1 MPSSNTSHTSPQV
14 VEPLESRRL
23 FAVGNLAHATAL
35 TGLDAQSIDAQAT
48 DKSGNLYVAGTLH
61 GSVDFNPS
69 PRKTYLLEVAN
80 GVARKFL
87 ARYAPDGSLLF
98 ARLFSAA
105 GIAEVGDLAV
115 DKKTGD
121 LLMVGAFSGAPDF
134 NLGATS
140 DQTMI
145 LRTGEE
151 GTNDGFL
158 LRINKKSGNVTFA
171 ARTFGGA
178 TADEESNTDV
188 TSDANGNVY
197 VSGESRR
204 PDPADVHNPLLHRAF
219 VQKLSPTFAPLW
231 SKSWGP
237 ETGNAT
243 APGGMAVDVA
253 GNVYLVGNTTGATD
267 FERFATVTGDTI
279 AGPAAY
285 LVKFAADGTFAFA
298 KTIGGTDPSDDRP
311 TFYDLAIDA
320 KGNVLTVGEFA
331 GDVDFNP
338 TSKDFILHADAPG
351 TDAFLA
357 KYSPTGGLFYAK
369 QIGADSE
376 PTGGDRATHVALDS
390 QGYIYVGG
398 NFAGETRFNPG
409 VSKFKLTSTGGQDIF
424 VAKYLANGRLVTAWQ
439 AGSNNADDVISALTT
454 SPTDDALYLSGPLRA
469 FFGATFPNA
478 AIHLRPIDDPDAFT
492 LKLT

>member
-1 MPSSNTSHTSPQV
+1 VHRNPTAI
-14 VEPLESRRL
+14 EPLETRRL
-23 FAVGNLAHATAL
+23 LAAGNVAYATAL
-35 TGLDAQSIDAQAT
+35 TGLDAQTIDAQTT
-48 DKSGNLYVAGTLH
+48 DKSGNLYIAGTLH
-61 GSVDFNPS
+61 ASVDFNPS
-69 PRKTYLLEVAN
+69 PRKTYLLEVAG

-87 ARYAPDGSLLF
+87 AKYTPDGALVF

-115 DKKTGD
+115 ETKSGD

-134 NLGATS
+134 NLGGTS
-140 DQTMI
+140 DQAMI

-151 GTNDGFL
+151 GTGDGFL

-171 ARTFGGA
+171 TRTFGGA
-178 TADEESNTDV
+178 TADDEANTDV
-188 TSDANGNVY
+188 TSDAAGNVY

-219 VQKLSPTFAPLW
+219 VQKLSPTFASLW

-237 ETGNAT
+237 ETGNAN
-243 APGGMAVDVA
+243 APGGVA
-253 GNVYLVGNTTGATD
+253 IDASGNVYLVGNTTGPTD
-267 FERFATVTGDTI
+267 FERFATVANDTI

-298 KTIGGTDPSDDRP
+298 RTVGGTDPADDRP
-311 TFYDLAIDA
+311 TFNDLAVDA
-320 KGNVLTVGEFA
+320 KGNLLAVGEFA

-338 TSKDFILHADAPG
+338 TSKSFILHADAPG

-357 KYSPTGGLFYAK
+357 KYSPTGGLFYVK

-398 NFAGETRFNPG
+398 SFAGYTRFNPG
-409 VSKFKLTSTGGQDIF
+409 VSKFYKDSFGGQDAF

-439 AGSNNADDVISALTT
+439 FGSANADDELSALTT

-469 FFGATFPNA
+469 YFGASLPNA
-478 AIHLRPIDDPDAFT
+478 NLHLRPIDDPDAFT